1 MSPDEL
7 RVYKQSLPLLE
18 EIVQWMTHRFG
29 RFMPVDDVRAHA
41 HDGLLEA
48 MRSFDPTRSSA
59 STYLARKMRWAI
71 LDAVRREHRMYSLR
85 SRAAAIMASE
95 RLSHDDEDRPDEP
108 GLTEEH
114 HVAALDDKLAKHAAA
129 LAIGLVSRGSTPLD
143 SDTTPEEQTLRAQQV
158 GVVRETIRTLPERE
172 RQLIERHYFDGE
184 EFDAIATDL
193 GISKSW
199 ASRLH
204 AQAIET
210 LGAAFRETLNA
221 APSGTAVSLRR

>member
-7 RVYKQSLPLLE
+7 RMYKQSLPLLE
-18 EIVQWMTHRFG
+18 EIAQWMSHRLG
-29 RFMPVDDVRAHA
+29 RLMPLDDVRAYA
-41 HDGLLEA
+41 HDGLLRA
-48 MRSFDPTRSSA
+48 VQGFDPARSSA

-71 LDAVRREHRMYSLR
+71 LDGVRREHRMYHLR

-95 RLSHDDEDRPDEP
+95 RLSRDDEDRPDEP

-129 LAIGLVSRGSTPLD
+129 LVIGLVSSRASLGDLEN
-143 SDTTPEEQTLRAQQV
+143 TPEEQTVRAQQV
-158 GVVRETIRTLPERE
+158 HVVRETLRTLPERE
-172 RQLIERHYFDGE
+172 RQLLERHYFDGE
-184 EFDAIATDL
+184 DFDAIATDL

-210 LGAAFRETLNA
+210 LSKAFRETFRGVT
-221 APSGTAVSLRR
+221 SGTAVSLRR